1 MAVTAPD
8 RRLSS
13 HPHYGKRRLNAF
25 VGNALC
31 TEIMLASRTAS
42 PGGPAQ
48 NRGLSSGIGFRRA
61 LLTFF
66 QEGGLFGRDVG
77 RGDGQDTLVSPTGE
91 QIELTFQGSA
101 LAGGMLGVQVFVVEI
116 RGHHTGSLAGERAVC
131 PGAND
136 TLHVDAR
143 SIHENREVVIDGE
156 LGEGA
161 DFLKGLTGNGTTVA
175 PGSKI
180 RQQSGFARE
189 DHDLAGFDFRRHTKR
204 LFDQTCE
211 ANWRIGCRRADRQEQ
226 EQEYQKPHR
235 NEITREGSGE
245 GVN

>member
-1 MAVTAPD
+1 MKYWPVYIHLTSTGRQTGRITSEWRVTAPD

-13 HPHYGKRRLNAF
+13 HPHSGKRRLNAF
-25 VGNALC
+25 VGNGLC

-48 NRGLSSGIGFRRA
+48 N
-61 LLTFF
+61 
-66 QEGGLFGRDVG
+66 
-77 RGDGQDTLVSPTGE
+77 GQDTLVSPTGE

-101 LAGGMLGVQVFVVEI
+101 LAGGILGVQVFVVEI

-161 DFLKGLTGNGTTVA
+161 DFLKGLTGDGTTVA

-180 RQQSGFARE
+180 RQQSGLARE

-211 ANWRIGCRRADRQEQ
+211 ANWGIGCRRADRQDQ